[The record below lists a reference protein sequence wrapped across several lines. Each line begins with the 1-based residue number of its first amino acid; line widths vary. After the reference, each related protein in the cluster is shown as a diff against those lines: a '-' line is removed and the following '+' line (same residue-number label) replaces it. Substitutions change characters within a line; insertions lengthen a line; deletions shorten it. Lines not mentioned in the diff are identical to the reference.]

1 MLGDEMIWVGEELTV
16 GNLLNRYSYLKENYG
31 LNALKLGFSIGI
43 SESSIS
49 RIFNKRNK
57 AQRSTL
63 IALDV
68 ALSEWDICL
77 RAMMIDTAHKI
88 MMNVIQL

>member
-1 MLGDEMIWVGEELTV
+1 MTISDVVRGHNMLGDEMIWVGEELTV

-68 ALSEWDICL
+68 ALSEWEYLFEGD
-77 RAMMIDTAHKI
+77 DD
-88 MMNVIQL
+88 

>member
-43 SESSIS
+43 SESS
-49 RIFNKRNK
+49 RP
-57 AQRSTL
+57 L
-63 IALDV
+63 IPPF
-68 ALSEWDICL
+68 S
-77 RAMMIDTAHKI
+77 
-88 MMNVIQL
+88 